1 MPNVGLFTATE
12 PLPRSY
18 QVSIRYVIEVEG
30 LPVYTELYDVD
41 TLAKELEEDSV
52 RAFQLW
58 ERRLKAPV
66 EARHLKGFS
75 ASVTEYLADGKI
87 KPHGKTK

>member
-12 PLPRSY
+12 PLPRNY
-18 QVSIRYVIEVEG
+18 QVSIRYVVEVEG

-41 TLAKELEEDSV
+41 TLAKELEKDSV
-52 RAFQLW
+52 RAFELW

-66 EARHLKGFS
+66 EARHKTGFS
-75 ASVTEYLADGKI
+75 ACVTEYLADGKM
-87 KPHGKTK
+87 KSHGDTE